1 MKKIILATG
10 NPGKVRELNAML
22 KGHYSVV
29 SQKDMKVEEV
39 PETGTSF
46 IENALIK
53 ARNASLQSKLP
64 ALADDSGLEVEALNG
79 EPGIYSAR
87 YAREGATD
95 EENMTKLL
103 LNMEHHNNRKAH
115 FCCAMEYIKDAE
127 DSNPIIVE
135 RRWQG
140 ELLREPIGTNGFGY
154 DPIFYLHDYSCS
166 SAQLEPEMKNKI
178 SHRGQALNDLL
189 VELLSIE

>member
-29 SQKDMKVEEV
+29 SQKDLQVREV
-39 PETGTSF
+39 PETGSSF

-53 ARNASLQSKLP
+53 ARNASLQTKLP
-64 ALADDSGLEVEALNG
+64 ALADDSGLEVDALNG

-95 EENMTKLL
+95 EENMTNEIL
-103 LNMEHHNNRKAH
+103 HS
-115 FCCAMEYIKDAE
+115 IKRAGADM
-127 DSNPIIVE
+127 IV
-135 RRWQG
+135 
-140 ELLREPIGTNGFGY
+140 TYFAK
-154 DPIFYLHDYSCS
+154 
-166 SAQLEPEMKNKI
+166 SAAA
-178 SHRGQALNDLL
+178 SL
-189 VELLSIE
+189 VR

>member
-115 FCCAMEYIKDAE
+115 FCCAMVFLKSAD
-127 DSNPIIVE
+127 DSDPIIVE

-166 SAQLEPEMKNKI
+166 SAQLEPETKNKI

>member
-10 NPGKVRELNAML
+10 NLGKVRELSAML

-29 SQKDMKVEEV
+29 SQKDLQVKEV

-53 ARNASLQSKLP
+53 ARNASLQTKLP
-64 ALADDSGLEVEALNG
+64 ALADDSGLEVEVLNG

-87 YAREGATD
+87 YSKEGASD
-95 EENMTKLL
+95 EENVNKLL
-103 LNMEHHNNRKAH
+103 LNMECHNYRKAH
-115 FCCAMEYIKDAE
+115 FCCAMVYINDAKDA
-127 DSNPIIVE
+127 NPIIIE
-135 RRWQG
+135 RRWEG
-140 ELLREPIGTNGFGY
+140 EILREPIGANGFGY
-154 DPIFYLHDYSCS
+154 DPIFYLKDYSCS
-166 SAQLEPEMKNKI
+166 SAQLEPEVKNKI

-189 VELLSIE
+189 SKLLSVE

>member
-115 FCCAMEYIKDAE
+115 FCCAMVFLKSAD
-127 DSNPIIVE
+127 DSDPIIVE

-166 SAQLEPEMKNKI
+166 SAQLEPETKNKI

-189 VELLSIE
+189 EELLSIE

>member
-22 KGHYSVV
+22 KGHYSVI

-79 EPGIYSAR
+79 KPGIYSAR
-87 YAREGATD
+87 YVREGATD

-115 FCCAMEYIKDAE
+115 FCCAMVYIKDAE

-135 RRWQG
+135 RRWEG

-166 SAQLEPEMKNKI
+166 SAQLEPETKNKI

>member
-22 KGHYSVV
+22 KGHYSVI

-115 FCCAMEYIKDAE
+115 FCCAMVYIKDAE

>member
-29 SQKDMKVEEV
+29 SQKDMKVKEV

-115 FCCAMEYIKDAE
+115 FCCAMVFLKSAD
-127 DSNPIIVE
+127 DSDPIIVE

-166 SAQLEPEMKNKI
+166 SAQLEPETKNKI

>member
-10 NPGKVRELNAML
+10 NPGKVGELNAML

-29 SQKDMKVEEV
+29 SQKDMKVKEV

-115 FCCAMEYIKDAE
+115 FCCAMVYIKDAE
-127 DSNPIIVE
+127 DSDPIIVE
-135 RRWQG
+135 RRWEG

-166 SAQLEPEMKNKI
+166 SAQLEPETKNKI

>member
-10 NPGKVRELNAML
+10 NPGKVGELNAML

-115 FCCAMEYIKDAE
+115 FCCAMVYIKDAE

-189 VELLSIE
+189 EELLSIE

>member
-115 FCCAMEYIKDAE
+115 FCCAMVYIKDAE
-127 DSNPIIVE
+127 DSDPIIVE
-135 RRWQG
+135 RRWEG

-166 SAQLEPEMKNKI
+166 SAQLESEMKNKI

-189 VELLSIE
+189 EELLSIE

>member
-10 NPGKVRELNAML
+10 NPGKVGELNAML

-53 ARNASLQSKLP
+53 ARNASMQSKLP

-115 FCCAMEYIKDAE
+115 FCCAMVYIKDAE

-140 ELLREPIGTNGFGY
+140 ELLREPIGKNGFGY

-166 SAQLEPEMKNKI
+166 SAQLEPETKNKI

>member
-22 KGHYSVV
+22 KGHYSVI

-115 FCCAMEYIKDAE
+115 FCCAMVYIKDAE

-135 RRWQG
+135 RRWEG

-166 SAQLEPEMKNKI
+166 SAQLEPETKNKI

>member
-95 EENMTKLL
+95 EDNLKKLL

-115 FCCAMEYIKDAE
+115 FCCAMVYIKDAE

>member
-115 FCCAMEYIKDAE
+115 FCCAMVYIKDAE
-127 DSNPIIVE
+127 DSDPIIVE
-135 RRWQG
+135 RRWEG

-166 SAQLEPEMKNKI
+166 SAQLEPETKNKI

>member
-53 ARNASLQSKLP
+53 ARNASMQSKLP

-95 EENMTKLL
+95 EENMSKLL

-115 FCCAMEYIKDAE
+115 FCCAMVYIKDAE
-127 DSNPIIVE
+127 DSDPIIVE
-135 RRWQG
+135 RRWEG

-166 SAQLEPEMKNKI
+166 SAQLESEMKNKI

-189 VELLSIE
+189 EELLSIE

>member
-10 NPGKVRELNAML
+10 NPGKVGELNAML

-115 FCCAMEYIKDAE
+115 FCCAMVYIKDAE

-166 SAQLEPEMKNKI
+166 SAQLDPETKNKI

>member
-29 SQKDMKVEEV
+29 SQKDLQVREV
-39 PETGTSF
+39 PETGSSF

-53 ARNASLQSKLP
+53 ARNASLQTKLP
-64 ALADDSGLEVEALNG
+64 ALADDSGLVVDALNG

-87 YAREGATD
+87 YAGEGATD
-95 EENMTKLL
+95 EENVAKLL
-103 LNMEHHNNRKAH
+103 LNMKHQNNRQAY
-115 FCCAMEYIKDAE
+115 FCCAMVFVNDAE
-127 DSNPIIVE
+127 DLNPIIVE
-135 RRWQG
+135 RRWKG

-154 DPIFYLHDYSCS
+154 DPIFYLQDYSCS
-166 SAQLEPEMKNKI
+166 SAQLKPDVKNKI
-178 SHRGQALNDLL
+178 SHRGLALNDLL
-189 VELLSIE
+189 GELLSIE

>member
-10 NPGKVRELNAML
+10 NPGKVGELNAML

-115 FCCAMEYIKDAE
+115 FCCAMVFLKSAD
-127 DSNPIIVE
+127 DSDPIIVE

>member
-10 NPGKVRELNAML
+10 NPGKVGELNAML

-115 FCCAMEYIKDAE
+115 FCCAMVYIKDAE

-166 SAQLEPEMKNKI
+166 SAQLESEMKNKI

>member
-29 SQKDMKVEEV
+29 SQKDMKVKEV

-115 FCCAMEYIKDAE
+115 FCCAMVYIKDAE

-135 RRWQG
+135 RRWEG

-166 SAQLEPEMKNKI
+166 SAQLESEMKNKI

-189 VELLSIE
+189 EELLSIE

>member
-53 ARNASLQSKLP
+53 ARNASMQSKLP

-87 YAREGATD
+87 YAGEGATD

-115 FCCAMEYIKDAE
+115 FCCAMVFLKSAD
-127 DSNPIIVE
+127 DSDPIIVE
-135 RRWQG
+135 RRWEG
-140 ELLREPIGTNGFGY
+140 ELLREPIGKNGFGY

-166 SAQLEPEMKNKI
+166 SAQLESEMKNKI

-189 VELLSIE
+189 EELLSIE